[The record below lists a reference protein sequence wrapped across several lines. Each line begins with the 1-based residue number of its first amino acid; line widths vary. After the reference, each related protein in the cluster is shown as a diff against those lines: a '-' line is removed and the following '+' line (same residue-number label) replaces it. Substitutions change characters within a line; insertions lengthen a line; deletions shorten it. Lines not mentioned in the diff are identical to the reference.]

1 MNQRINKYNQPIGE
15 ELSNWQKRKSPSDM
29 YYVGKYTIVT
39 RLSHT
44 HTKELYNA
52 YKNSNPSNWT
62 YLTDEPPHN
71 YEEFEQTL
79 LEKIESS
86 SQIYYAVLN
95 KETNKPL
102 GIFSLMRINE
112 ESGVVEVGSIN
123 FSDALRRTT
132 ISTEAHYLLAK
143 YVFEELQYRRYE
155 WKCDSLNTPSIK
167 TAKRLGFKYEG
178 TFRNDVIYK
187 KRSRSTNWFSI
198 LIEEWPLHKQAFTQW
213 LSVENFDDKG
223 NQVQRLETF
232 RNS

>member
-1 MNQRINKYNQPIGE
+1 MNQRINEYNQPIGE

-39 RLSHT
+39 RLSRT

-86 SQIYYAVLN
+86 TQIFYAVLN

-112 ESGVVEVGSIN
+112 EGGVVEVGSIN

-187 KRSRSTNWFSI
+187 NRSRSTNWFSM

>member
-15 ELSNWQKRKSPSDM
+15 ELSNWQKREFPSDM
-29 YYVGKYTIVT
+29 YYVGKHTIVT
-39 RLSHT
+39 RLSRA

-71 YEEFEQTL
+71 YEKFEQTL

-86 SQIYYAVLN
+86 TQIYYAVLN

-102 GIFSLMRINE
+102 GIFSLMRIDQAN
-112 ESGVVEVGSIN
+112 GVVEVGSIN
-123 FSDALRRTT
+123 FSDALRRTR

-155 WKCDSLNTPSIK
+155 WKCDSLNAPSIK

-178 TFRNDVIYK
+178 TFRNNVIYK
-187 KRSRSTNWFSI
+187 NRSRSTNWFSM
-198 LIEEWPLHKQAFTQW
+198 LIEEWPLHKQALTQW
-213 LSVENFDDKG
+213 LADENFDDEG
-223 NQVQRLETF
+223 IQVQRLESF
-232 RNS
+232 KQ